1 MRWLLRRLARLPF
14 GPETQRAIE
23 ETVAD
28 TLIES
33 HKASQSIARVSAI
46 ARGLTALTR
55 VIALAFSSFIHGED
69 PMRFLGNDIRA
80 AARRLRKSPGYALF
94 SIATL
99 AVAIGSTTAVYSVIE
114 AAIYRQQPIP
124 NLKQIVNIYQS
135 DMRYGASGP
144 MLHLSSHDFDDLA
157 ASQTVFSELAL
168 WTRFGG
174 VMVAN
179 GASTP
184 VMGERVSGSYFPMLG
199 VNAALG
205 RPLQPADD
213 APQAP
218 PVMVISDA
226 LWRRAFGADPSVIG
240 QSVRLAGVS
249 REIVGVAPPWFRG
262 SDMPNI
268 APTPLWV
275 PMQSSVGFTSLGPSD
290 GERDLRNL
298 RAFSIKARLKNG
310 VSLDS
315 ARAQVSAI
323 SQRIAVDDPER
334 ASRRYSFDKE
344 STPGWYVLPMA
355 DLRMHESVHKL
366 AGPLASMLLGAV
378 TLVLLVGCSNLTNLT
393 LARAARRRQEIGVR
407 VALGASRLRLV
418 REQLVESSL
427 IAVGGWAV
435 GLLLAKAI
443 MKFFGTSID
452 MHAAV
457 TLTFQLEPQFNWPV
471 LTASIVATGLAVVA
485 VGLGPAIR
493 QSRGNVRDV
502 IASDGVASVAPRWRA
517 RASLVAGQVAV
528 SVLLLALSTM
538 WLREMRANL
547 QHDPGFDLDRLAV
560 MQVGFADLDRD
571 QSRIRQELDAVQQ
584 MTLRIDGVELVSVMT
599 SLPIG
604 AARNDQAA
612 VSTVED
618 AGTSLSEVKGFA
630 RWMAVS
636 GPVFETMGIKVIEGR
651 GFDQRD
657 HSDAAP
663 VAILSENSAERIFPD
678 GHVVGRQIAIRRS
691 DLGGRGTPIIATV
704 VGIAEAT
711 DTGRQYRGAAVYV
724 PLVQQKE
731 TSVMVIARASG
742 DPSKLVAPMRQAM
755 RQVDPLV
762 TILSADTGNAVA
774 GPDVMAL
781 QVMGGIAA
789 SLGSFAFALAVI
801 GLYGVLADVVQRRT
815 REIGIR
821 IALGAERGTILRMVI
836 TDGLRPVFIGG
847 TLGLLGAFFISQL
860 PIMPSR
866 FLPPTSLV
874 TLLIAVLPLLAVALV
889 ACVIPARRAARVDPN
904 VALRNL

>member
-1 MRWLLRRLARLPF
+1 MRWLLRGLARLPF
-14 GPETQRAIE
+14 GAETQRAIE

-33 HKASQSIARVSAI
+33 RDAPQPIARFSAI
-46 ARGLTALTR
+46 ARGLAALTR
-55 VIALAFSSFIHGED
+55 VIALAFSSFIDGEH

-80 AARRLRKSPGYALF
+80 AARRLRQSPGYALF

-99 AVAIGSTTAVYSVIE
+99 AVAIGSTTAVYSVVE

-124 NLKQIVNIYQS
+124 NLKQIVNIYQG

-144 MLHLSSHDFDDLA
+144 LLNLSRHDFDDLK
-157 ASQTVFSELAL
+157 ASQSVFSDLAA
-168 WTRFGG
+168 WTRYGG
-174 VMVAN
+174 VMVTN
-179 GASTP
+179 GSSMP
-184 VMGERVSGSYFPMLG
+184 LLGERVSGSYFSMLG

-205 RPLQPADD
+205 RSLQSADD

-218 PVMVISDA
+218 PVVVISDA

-268 APTPLWV
+268 TPTPIWV
-275 PMQSSVGFTSLGPSD
+275 PMASATNSNSFGSSGD
-290 GERDLRNL
+290 ERDIENVRTLML
-298 RAFSIKARLKNG
+298 KARLKDG
-310 VSLDS
+310 VSLEA
-315 ARAQVSAI
+315 ARAQVRAI
-323 SQRIAVDDPER
+323 SLRIAADEPER
-334 ASRRYSFDKE
+334 ASRRFAFDKE
-344 STPGWYVLPMA
+344 SAPGWYVLPMA
-355 DLRMHESVHKL
+355 DLRMHESVHGL

-378 TLVLLVGCSNLTNLT
+378 TLVLLVGCSNLANLT

-427 IAVGGWAV
+427 IAVGGWGL

-443 MKFFGTSID
+443 MNFFGTSID
-452 MHAAV
+452 MHAAI
-457 TLTFQLEPQFNWPV
+457 TLTFQLEPQFNLPV
-471 LTASIVATGLAVVA
+471 LAASIIATGLAVIA

-502 IASDGVASVAPRWRA
+502 IASDGVAAVAPRWRA
-517 RASLVAGQVAV
+517 RAS
-528 SVLLLALSTM
+528 
-538 WLREMRANL
+538 L

-560 MQVGFADLDRD
+560 MQVSFADTNQDA
-571 QSRIRQELDAVQQ
+571 SRMHQELDAVQQ
-584 MTLRIDGVELVSVMT
+584 MTARIDGVEAVSLMS

-604 AARNDQAA
+604 AAQSDQAA

-618 AGTSLSEVKGFA
+618 ADTSLSEVKGFA
-630 RWMAVS
+630 LWMAVS
-636 GPVFETMGIKVIEGR
+636 GPVFETIGIKMIEGR
-651 GFDQRD
+651 AFDQRD
-657 HSDAAP
+657 QIDAAP
-663 VAILSENSAERIFPD
+663 VAILSENTADRIFPD
-678 GHVVGRQIAIRRS
+678 GHVVGRQVAIRRPDS
-691 DLGGRGTPIIATV
+691 KGRGTPIIASV

-724 PLVQQKE
+724 PLAQQAE
-731 TSVMVIARASG
+731 TSVMVIARATG
-742 DPSKLVAPMRQAM
+742 DPSKLVAPMRQVM

-762 TILSADTGNAVA
+762 TVLSADTGNAIA
-774 GPDVMAL
+774 GPEVFPL

-789 SLGSFAFALAVI
+789 SLGTFAFALAVI

-821 IALGAERGTILRMVI
+821 IALGAERASILRMVI
-836 TDGLRPVFIGG
+836 IDGLRPVLIGG
-847 TLGLLGAFFISQL
+847 VLGLFGAFFVSRL
-860 PIMPSR
+860 PILPTR
-866 FLPPTSLV
+866 FLPTQ
-874 TLLIAVLPLLAVALV
+874 TLGTLTIAVLPLLVVAIV
-889 ACVIPARRAARVDPN
+889 ACFIPARRAARVDPN